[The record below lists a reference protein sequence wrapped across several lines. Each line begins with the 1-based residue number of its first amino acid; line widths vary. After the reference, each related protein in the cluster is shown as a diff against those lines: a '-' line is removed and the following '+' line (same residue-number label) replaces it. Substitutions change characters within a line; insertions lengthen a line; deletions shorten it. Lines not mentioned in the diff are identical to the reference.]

1 MNNTQE
7 KTKNLQ
13 IKPKNESEEDNESI
27 IELEITTY
35 NDQEEIYILCDRNE
49 LIKENKR
56 NENVY
61 KKIILIHQ
69 KYLIVLI

>member
-7 KTKNLQ
+7 KIKNLQ